1 MNNLIMRQIEL
12 TADYQPL
19 SSTPLVGSFTLSA
32 VPTNSGP
39 VIFQGDDGSEV
50 PWLAGQ
56 WHTVHHVDLSAIFVK
71 GEVGDQL
78 NIVGGTW

>member
-1 MNNLIMRQIEL
+1 MNNLIMRQIDL

-19 SSTPLVGSFTLSA
+19 SDSPLVGSFTFSA
-32 VPTNSGP
+32 LPTNSGP
-39 VIFQGDDGSEV
+39 VIFQADDGSEV

-56 WHTVHHVDLSAIFVK
+56 WHTVHRVDLSQIRVK
-71 GEVGDQL
+71 GQVGDQL